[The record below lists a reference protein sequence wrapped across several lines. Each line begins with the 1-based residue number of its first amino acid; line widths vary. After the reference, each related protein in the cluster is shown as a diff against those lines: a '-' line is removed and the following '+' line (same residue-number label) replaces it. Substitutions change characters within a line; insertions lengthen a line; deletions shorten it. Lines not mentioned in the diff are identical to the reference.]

1 MLISYVISDII
12 KKHLTI
18 KTLEKNKYGEV
29 FTPEILIN
37 IILSYFPETVWSIP
51 HFKWLEPTAGIGN
64 FMMIIY
70 LKLMDGLTKWEPD
83 EIKRSNHII
92 QNMLYMVEI
101 NAKNIEICKSIFGE
115 NVNILQ
121 EDFLKSNV
129 FNMQFDII
137 IGNPPFQDDV
147 TDKKSSKSKSKNKL
161 YERILTK
168 CISILNIGG
177 YLSFI
182 TPDNLFSGG
191 SKTYK
196 ELIKNHIL
204 MVHFEKTIQGFF
216 PKIQEIMCFFLLHK
230 ITKNHSHF
238 TTIIGNNGTRFATL
252 LEDRRVNPVRDWNE
266 QTEQLVRTY
275 IGNIKNNGIYNRGK
289 LLATYNIGN
298 STIEN
303 NTTYSLIYKPKEK
316 LSVKEQSLATGF
328 GEKKIVLFLISPNL
342 EFECDMEGVYG
353 VGPNTFYFPF
363 QNKEDG
369 YILEKFFKSDLYK
382 NLMLS
387 TKTTRQFIKIACL
400 QYLNIEKIL

>member
-1 MLISYVISDII
+1 
-12 KKHLTI
+12 
-18 KTLEKNKYGEV
+18 
-29 FTPEILIN
+29 
-37 IILSYFPETVWSIP
+37 
-51 HFKWLEPTAGIGN
+51 
-64 FMMIIY
+64 
-70 LKLMDGLTKWEPD
+70 
-83 EIKRSNHII
+83 
-92 QNMLYMVEI
+92 
-101 NAKNIEICKSIFGE
+101 
-115 NVNILQ
+115 
-121 EDFLKSNV
+121 
-129 FNMQFDII
+129 
-137 IGNPPFQDDV
+137 
-147 TDKKSSKSKSKNKL
+147 
-161 YERILTK
+161 
-168 CISILNIGG
+168 
-177 YLSFI
+177 
-182 TPDNLFSGG
+182 
-191 SKTYK
+191 
-196 ELIKNHIL
+196 
-204 MVHFEKTIQGFF
+204 
-216 PKIQEIMCFFLLHK
+216 MCFFLLHK
-230 ITKNHSHF
+230 IKKNHSHF

-342 EFECDMEGVYG
+342 ELECDMEGVYG

-400 QYLNIEKIL
+400 QYLNIEKILKKSYKNLIKKYS